1 MLVRYTMLILMNT
14 TDSREANPIQRTR
27 VWFYLLLTV
36 FAVFVFRLFYLQVI
50 RHDYYTTMAASDQ
63 LREYNVLPERGT
75 IYVQSG
81 GSQIPLVLNQRMYTI
96 SADPTVI
103 KKKLETAKLLTPVIG
118 QSEQEIVEKLKT
130 KNTRYVV
137 LKKKLDEKSAKKLL
151 ELKVGGIVATKVN
164 YRIYPQGSLAS
175 QVLGFVDEDGNGKY
189 GIEEGLNKVVG
200 GKMGKL
206 KAVTD
211 VNGVPLAA
219 NNENFLINPENG
231 KDLLLTINMGM
242 QAQLEQIAKRAQEKF
257 NSKHVSA
264 IVMETKSGKIRAMAN
279 YPTFDPGKYTEVQD
293 ANLFQNYA
301 ATQQIEPGSITKVLS
316 AAAALDSG
324 AVTMNSSFYDP
335 GKWVIDEAT
344 VTDVDKEHNVGTQ
357 TVKSTLDY
365 SLNTGATWFLM
376 QMGGGRLNEVG
387 RSKLYDYYTNKFN
400 LGSATGIEQG
410 YEAEGYLVGP
420 KDTGSGIDLTYAN
433 MAFGQ
438 AYSASAVQMV
448 GAFNSIINGG
458 TYYRPQLV
466 EKIGSGSDERTVPSK
481 AVRTGVVSQQ
491 VGKDIATTLSQ
502 IRERRANSGFPDLK
516 FDAKYFVGGKSG
528 TAQIAKKEGGYRE
541 DRFNGTYLGFVGGDS
556 PEYSIIVY
564 NIEPAVA
571 TTSYAGTV
579 AGQTVWA
586 EIAHMLVNNYGVTPR
601 KV

>member
-1 MLVRYTMLILMNT
+1 MNT